1 MPETPKESST
11 LKTSSPPRSASALR
25 SDSSSPQQVKA
36 SVSNKSSSTT
46 KLEADRVASKQTS
59 VSKTAEPE
67 IPKSVGSVSK
77 DKGPTSRSKA
87 QSDSLKTAKKEE
99 QAQPQAETS
108 TDDYDDEDSPYAV
121 KEMTQRL
128 NEIEAAT
135 EAAQGP
141 RAPRQYKIAMFAWES
156 LHSIAVGG
164 VAPHLTELAAGMER
178 RGHEVH
184 VYVRSG
190 EGQAAYEQIHGVHI
204 HRVKFEL
211 SPDFV
216 QEVQNMCNAM
226 VHFMVETEAYMDSKF
241 DICHCHD
248 WLAAPALINIKHNMG
263 RTCTFTLHSTE
274 YGRCGNNTYGGQSA
288 RIRSLEQEALSL
300 ADRVIAVSG
309 VLCDEI
315 KERYSFDWDKLRCV
329 HNGINCLRY
338 DGNLWDPAEVREK
351 YGVGPLD
358 PMVLFVGR
366 MASQKGPDILIEA
379 VPAILGTRPDAKVVM
394 VGDGYMKQGLV
405 NRVHE
410 MGVTSS
416 VCFTGQMGGQDLV
429 DLFKT
434 TDIVA
439 IPSRNEP
446 FGIVV
451 LEAWASCKP
460 VVVTK
465 SGGPREFVWHD
476 NDGFLVDTSVDGMAW
491 GVSNCFKSFDH
502 AKYMGDRGR
511 VKAAFQFSWDKI
523 AELTNNAYDELF
535 GIYPPPP
542 QEKPEYDPNAIARR
556 MGESESSDRLPVAK
570 DSTAQ
575 VSTVQAEA

>member
-1 MPETPKESST
+1 MKAKTNLPRDPATKAASKAKSPAPLPRKLTTEKNASDVVPTKKPSQSFT
-11 LKTSSPPRSASALR
+11 SKTSVPFGGATTSKQAKVDNSQSA
-25 SDSSSPQQVKA
+25 
-36 SVSNKSSSTT
+36 TT
-46 KLEADRVASKQTS
+46 KSAITS
-59 VSKTAEPE
+59 VRPVT
-67 IPKSVGSVSK
+67 K
-77 DKGPTSRSKA
+77 DESRTSKA
-87 QSDSLKTAKKEE
+87 
-99 QAQPQAETS
+99 ETEV
-108 TDDYDDEDSPYAV
+108 DPVDFDEDSPYAV
-121 KEMTQRL
+121 TELTQRL
-128 NEIEAAT
+128 SEIEAAG

-141 RAPRQYKIAMFAWES
+141 RAPREYKIAMFAWES
-156 LHSIAVGG
+156 LHAIAVGG
-164 VAPHLTELAAGMER
+164 VAPHLTELAAGLER

-184 VYVRSG
+184 VYVRAG
-190 EGQAAYEQIHGVHI
+190 EGQAPYEQIHGVHI
-204 HRVKFEL
+204 HRITFDL

-226 VHFMVETEAYMDSKF
+226 VHFMAETEAYMNADF
-241 DICHCHD
+241 DIYHAHD

-263 RTCTFTLHSTE
+263 RKCVFTLHSTE
-274 YGRCGNNTYGGQSA
+274 FGRCGNNTYGGQSA
-288 RIRSLEQEALSL
+288 RIRGLEQEALSL

-315 KERYSFDWDKLRCV
+315 KEQYSFDWEKLRCV
-329 HNGINCLRY
+329 YNGINCLRF
-338 DGNLWDPAEVREK
+338 DGNLWDPAEVRGK

-379 VPAILGTRPDAKVVM
+379 VPAILGSRPDAKIVM

-410 MGVTSS
+410 MGVAGS
-416 VCFTGQMGGQDLV
+416 VCFTGAMGGQDLV

-451 LEAWASCKP
+451 LEAWASYKP

-491 GVSNCFKSFDH
+491 GITNCFNNFEH
-502 AKYMGDRGR
+502 AKYMGERGR
-511 VKAAFQFSWDKI
+511 VKAAFQFSWNRI
-523 AELTNNAYDELF
+523 AELSNNAYDELY
-535 GIYPPPP
+535 GIFPPPP
-542 QEKPEYDPNAIARR
+542 LEKPEYNPEATARK
-556 MGESESSDRLPVAK
+556 MGESEKP
-570 DSTAQ
+570 
-575 VSTVQAEA
+575 AETLETTQKAV